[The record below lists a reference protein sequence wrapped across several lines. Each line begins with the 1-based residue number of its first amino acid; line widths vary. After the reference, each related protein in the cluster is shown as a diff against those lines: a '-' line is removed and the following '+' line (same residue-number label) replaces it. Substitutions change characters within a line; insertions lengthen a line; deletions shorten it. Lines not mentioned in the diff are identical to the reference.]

1 MTLMG
6 RAKKV
11 LSSIQKKIIV
21 RAVKI
26 RLNKGENIDD
36 ILASY
41 PKLSEKDKADIKK
54 ELGIE

>member
-6 RAKKV
+6 SAKKV